1 MAFRGGMRRAV
12 NGAALSIAFAGAGAA
27 SFYHFESFYR
37 ALERNWPGLAVSVEP
52 GNREDPQTV
61 SSTVPTSEWRAET
74 TAAPISASADTPSAI
89 TTADLR
95 ATLTEPSLAT
105 PDKTAR
111 AGRSVTLNA
120 NTYGHY
126 IVEAEIN
133 GGKVELLTD
142 TGATYVALNY
152 QTALQIGFTPQTLHF
167 TSRSTTANG
176 IARVAPVNLEYL
188 RIGAIVIR
196 DVKAVVAEPGK
207 MTQNL
212 LGMSFI
218 NRLGGFELS
227 GGRLVMLQ
235 KP

>member
-1 MAFRGGMRRAV
+1 MAFPRGMRRTVNVAV
-12 NGAALSIAFAGAGAA
+12 LGLAFAGAGAA
-27 SFYHFESFYR
+27 SFYFFEDFYR
-37 ALERNWPGLAVSVEP
+37 ALEKHFPGLEASVEHSQD
-52 GNREDPQTV
+52 DPQTV
-61 SSTVPTSEWRAET
+61 SSVPTVSDWRTET
-74 TAAPISASADTPSAI
+74 TSEI
-89 TTADLR
+89 TGSTSDLR
-95 ATLTEPSLAT
+95 SSVIDLETGK
-105 PDKTAR
+105 DKSAL
-111 AGRSVTLNA
+111 RSVTLKA

-133 GGKVELLTD
+133 GSKVELLTD

-152 QTALQIGFTPQTLHF
+152 QTALKIGFTPQTLQF

-176 IARVAPVNLEYL
+176 IARVAPVNLDFL
-188 RIGAIVIR
+188 RVGGIVLR

-218 NRLGGFELS
+218 NRLSGFQLS

-235 KP
+235 KAVP